1 VAAGL
6 RPYREV
12 LSDRRAVAFS
22 LAGFV
27 ARLPMSMTG
36 IGIVL
41 LVSLTTGS
49 FGLAGLLT
57 AAGTVTGAVVAPLW
71 GRATDRVGQA
81 RVLLLAVVINTLSVA
96 LLVTAVELAWPL
108 AVSLVGA
115 IGVGAGFTLA
125 GSAVRARWTLRLNGS
140 PLLNTA
146 FALEAM
152 LDEVVFIVGPVL
164 VTFLATA
171 LHPALGV
178 SVSAVIG
185 LIGAIALA
193 VQRSSQPPIRPTSR
207 EGNAGSSRL
216 PWRVLLPVAIASA
229 ALGMVFG
236 GMEVNVVAFAK
247 EAGVLRYAGLI
258 LMAWAFGSLVAG
270 AVSGAITWRASP
282 AKRFRVGASLLAL
295 SLLPLPFVGH
305 PVVLALL
312 LTLSGIA
319 IAPTLIASVG
329 VTQSSVDQNRLT
341 EALAWI
347 STGMAA
353 GVAIGAAAVGHVIDS
368 LGAQAGFVAV
378 AIAGLLLT
386 LSVLFVR
393 GQPSRTD
400 SGPEDARATD
410 LTPELTGMRGDESLR
425 QSAETRSR

>member
-6 RPYREV
+6 RPYQEV

-57 AAGTVTGAVVAPLW
+57 GATTVAAAVVAPFW

-81 RVLLLAVVINTLSVA
+81 RVLLLAVLINVLSVA
-96 LLVTAVELAWPL
+96 LLVTAIELAWPL
-108 AVSLVGA
+108 AVSFAAA
-115 IGVGAGFTLA
+115 IGVGIGSSMA

-140 PLLNTA
+140 PLLHTA

-152 LDEVVFIVGPVL
+152 LDEVVFIIGPVL

-185 LIGAIALA
+185 LIGAVALA
-193 VQRSSQPPIRPTSR
+193 GQRSSQPPTRSTPH
-207 EGNAGSSRL
+207 GHAGSRRL
-216 PWRVLLPVAIASA
+216 PWRVLLPVAIASS

-236 GMEVNVVAFAK
+236 AMEVNIVAFAE
-247 EAGVLRYAGLI
+247 EAGVLPYAGLI
-258 LMAWAFGSLVAG
+258 LVAWSFGSLVAG
-270 AVSGAITWRASP
+270 AVTGAIMWRSSP
-282 AKRFRVGASLLAL
+282 AKRFRVSASLLAL
-295 SLLPLPFVGH
+295 SLLPLPLVHH
-305 PVVLALL
+305 PLGVALL
-312 LTLSGIA
+312 LILSGMA
-319 IAPTLIASVG
+319 IAPTLIATIG
-329 VTQSSVDQNRLT
+329 VIQSAVDQSRLT
-341 EALAWI
+341 EALAWN
-347 STGMAA
+347 STGMVA
-353 GVAIGAAAVGHVIDS
+353 GVAVGAAAVGYVIDS
-368 LGAQAGFVAV
+368 SGAQAGFVAV

-386 LSVLFVR
+386 LSALFVR
-393 GQPSRTD
+393 GPRASVELDAHQMTSRAPSPD
-400 SGPEDARATD
+400 STG
-410 LTPELTGMRGDESLR
+410 TPASETSSPPVG
-425 QSAETRSR
+425 TRS

>member
-1 VAAGL
+1 
-6 RPYREV
+6 
-12 LSDRRAVAFS
+12 
-22 LAGFV
+22 
-27 ARLPMSMTG
+27 M
-36 IGIVL
+36 
-41 LVSLTTGS
+41 
-49 FGLAGLLT
+49 
-57 AAGTVTGAVVAPLW
+57 
-71 GRATDRVGQA
+71 
-81 RVLLLAVVINTLSVA
+81 
-96 LLVTAVELAWPL
+96 
-108 AVSLVGA
+108 
-115 IGVGAGFTLA
+115 
-125 GSAVRARWTLRLNGS
+125 
-140 PLLNTA
+140 
-146 FALEAM
+146 
-152 LDEVVFIVGPVL
+152 
-164 VTFLATA
+164 
-171 LHPALGV
+171 
-178 SVSAVIG
+178 
-185 LIGAIALA
+185 
-193 VQRSSQPPIRPTSR
+193 
-207 EGNAGSSRL
+207 
-216 PWRVLLPVAIASA
+216 
-229 ALGMVFG
+229 
-236 GMEVNVVAFAK
+236 
-247 EAGVLRYAGLI
+247 LRYAGLI

-319 IAPTLIASVG
+319 IAPTLIASVA

-393 GQPSRTD
+393 GHPSSRG

>member
-108 AVSLVGA
+108 AVSLVAA

-125 GSAVRARWTLRLNGS
+125 GSAVRARWTLRLNDS

-247 EAGVLRYAGLI
+247 EAGVLGYAGLI

-295 SLLPLPFVGH
+295 SLLPLPFVGR
-305 PVVLALL
+305 PAVLALL

-319 IAPTLIASVG
+319 IAPTLIASVA

-393 GQPSRTD
+393 GHPSNTD
-400 SGPEDARATD
+400 SEPQDARATD
-410 LTPELTGMRGDESLR
+410 LTPELTGTRGDESLR
-425 QSAETRSR
+425 ESAETRSR

>member
-6 RPYREV
+6 LPYQQV
-12 LSDRRAVAFS
+12 LSDRSAVAFS

-49 FGLAGLLT
+49 FGLAGLLVAVT
-57 AAGTVTGAVVAPLW
+57 TLAGAAVAPLW
-71 GRATDRVGQA
+71 GRAIDRVGQA
-81 RVLLLAVVINTLSVA
+81 RVLLLSVLINVLSVG
-96 LLVTAVELAWPL
+96 LLVTAMELAWPL
-108 AVSLVGA
+108 AVSLA
-115 IGVGAGFTLA
+115 AALGAGIGFSLA

-152 LDEVVFIVGPVL
+152 LDEVVFIIGPVL

-171 LHPALGV
+171 IHPALGV

-185 LIGAIALA
+185 LIGAVALA
-193 VQRSSQPPIRPTSR
+193 AQHSSQPPIRSTPH
-207 EGNAGSSRL
+207 GHVGSSRL
-216 PWRVLLPVAIASA
+216 PWRVLVPVAIASG

-236 GMEVNVVAFAK
+236 GMELNVVAFAK
-247 EAGVLRYAGLI
+247 EAGVLPYAGLI
-258 LMAWAFGSLVAG
+258 LIAWSFGSLVAG
-270 AVSGAITWRASP
+270 AVTGAIIWRASP
-282 AKRFRVGASLLAL
+282 ARRFRAGATMLAL
-295 SLLPLPFVGH
+295 SLLPLPFVDH
-305 PVVLALL
+305 PVGVALL
-312 LTLSGIA
+312 LILSGIA

-329 VTQSSVDQNRLT
+329 VIQSAVDQTRLT
-341 EALAWI
+341 EALAWN
-347 STGMAA
+347 STGMVA
-353 GVAIGAAAVGHVIDS
+353 GVAVGAAAVGYVIDS
-368 LGAQAGFVAV
+368 SGAQAGFVAV

-393 GQPSRTD
+393 GPHPRVEPSADQPIPAVLSPDSTGNPATESSRPQV
-400 SGPEDARATD
+400 G
-410 LTPELTGMRGDESLR
+410 
-425 QSAETRSR
+425 TRN

>member
-319 IAPTLIASVG
+319 IAPTLIASVA

-393 GQPSRTD
+393 GQPSSTD

-410 LTPELTGMRGDESLR
+410 LTPELTGTRGDESLR

>member
-6 RPYREV
+6 HRYRQL

-27 ARLPMSMTG
+27 ARLPLSMTG

-49 FGLAGLLT
+49 FGLAGLLS

-71 GRATDRVGQA
+71 GRVTDRAGQS
-81 RVLLLAVVINTLSVA
+81 RVLLISVVINALSVG
-96 LLVTAVELAWPL
+96 LLVTAIELSWSL
-108 AVSLVGA
+108 VVSLVAA
-115 IGVGAGFTLA
+115 IGIGAGFTMA

-140 PLLNTA
+140 PLLDTA

-171 LHPALGV
+171 FHPALGV
-178 SVSAVIG
+178 GVSAVIG
-185 LIGAIALA
+185 LIGAVALA
-193 VQRSSQPPIRPTSR
+193 LQRSSQPPIRSMPR
-207 EGNAGSSRL
+207 DGDAGLSRL
-216 PWRVLLPVAIASA
+216 PWHVLLPVAIACA

-247 EAGVLRYAGLI
+247 EAGVLGYAGVI

-270 AVSGAITWRASP
+270 AISGAITWHSSP
-282 AKRFRVGASLLAL
+282 AKRFRVGASVLAL
-295 SLLPLPFVGH
+295 SLLPLPFIGN
-305 PVVLALL
+305 PVVLALFL
-312 LTLSGIA
+312 LVSGMA
-319 IAPTLIASVG
+319 IAPTLIASVA
-329 VTQSSVDQNRLT
+329 VTQSSVDQRRLT
-341 EALAWI
+341 EALAWT

-353 GVAIGAAAVGHVIDS
+353 GVALGAAAVGHVIDRW
-368 LGAQAGFVAV
+368 GAQGGFFAV
-378 AIAGLLLT
+378 VIAGMVLI

-393 GQPSRTD
+393 DHSSQTD
-400 SGPEDARATD
+400 AERRQVPVAE
-410 LTPELTGMRGDESLR
+410 LTPEPAGTPA
-425 QSAETRSR
+425 AE

>member
-1 VAAGL
+1 
-6 RPYREV
+6 
-12 LSDRRAVAFS
+12 
-22 LAGFV
+22 
-27 ARLPMSMTG
+27 MSMTG

-108 AVSLVGA
+108 AVSLVAA

-171 LHPALGV
+171 IHPALGV

-207 EGNAGSSRL
+207 DGNAGSSRL

-319 IAPTLIASVG
+319 IAPTLIASVA

-368 LGAQAGFVAV
+368 SGAQAGFVAV

-393 GQPSRTD
+393 GHPSSTD
-400 SGPEDARATD
+400 SGPHDARATD
-410 LTPELTGMRGDESLR
+410 VTPELTGTRGDESLR

>member
-12 LSDRRAVAFS
+12 LSDRQAVAFS

-108 AVSLVGA
+108 AVSLVAA

-125 GSAVRARWTLRLNGS
+125 GSAVRARWTLRLNDS

-247 EAGVLRYAGLI
+247 EAGVLGYAGLI

-319 IAPTLIASVG
+319 IAPTLIASVA

-353 GVAIGAAAVGHVIDS
+353 GVAIGAATVGHVIDS

-393 GQPSRTD
+393 GHPSNTD
-400 SGPEDARATD
+400 SEPQDARATD
-410 LTPELTGMRGDESLR
+410 LTPELTGTRGDESLR